1 MHVRRLAEQLPNA
14 PFAINLC
21 ENRYSFMIALAAAM
35 LRGQTT
41 LLPPART
48 RKVVEE
54 LAADYAGSYCVLDSP
69 FEAEGIEQ
77 HIVSPD
83 PSSTASDST
92 RPARASVPTVSIIPP
107 DQTSRFAASMSSAIR
122 DSRLT
127 SFSNV
132 SDEPVRAIG

>member
-1 MHVRRLAEQLPNA
+1 MADARTIPLLSHGAGDRVAFRGGQPVHREAYLTHVRRLAEQLPNA

-54 LAADYAGSYCVLDSP
+54 LAADYAGSYCLLDSP

-83 PSSTASDST
+83 RSSTTSASSLESN
-92 RPARASVPTVSIIPP
+92 RRRQISRAP
-107 DQTSRFAASMSSAIR
+107 
-122 DSRLT
+122 
-127 SFSNV
+127 
-132 SDEPVRAIG
+132 E